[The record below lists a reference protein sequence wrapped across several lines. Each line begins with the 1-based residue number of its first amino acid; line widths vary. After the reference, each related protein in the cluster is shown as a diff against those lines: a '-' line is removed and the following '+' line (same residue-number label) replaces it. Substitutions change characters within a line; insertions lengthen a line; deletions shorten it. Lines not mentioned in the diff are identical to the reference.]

1 VLRDSKEEGYGQGPG
16 GWSVI
21 GSNRRGP
28 DPNRP
33 MYYGTTVHGSV
44 RVRTSEYRLVPF
56 KKNLGRF
63 MTYRFCTGEGFTS
76 YPSCQYSGQVLKWS
90 LGNDATV
97 IDDEG
102 QLYVGGAGT

>member
-1 VLRDSKEEGYGQGPG
+1 
-16 GWSVI
+16 
-21 GSNRRGP
+21 
-28 DPNRP
+28 
-33 MYYGTTVHGSV
+33 
-44 RVRTSEYRLVPF
+44 
-56 KKNLGRF
+56 